1 MVIPILGNPGEPGYW
16 DIIFDV
22 IPFPIYVADVATHDV
37 ICLNRAMRQRIGEVG
52 SQKCYQ
58 AIYGQESPCFFCKID
73 ALEANG
79 TQHDKCLVFEHFND
93 VDDRWYQ
100 LQEALITWFDGRR
113 AKYSIAVDISA
124 LKAVQNALAEAHAEL
139 ALKNKALA
147 RASITDTLTGLNNR
161 GKLDEV
167 LAAEMARSARS
178 GTPLSIILADIDLFK
193 SINDTYGHPAGDE
206 VLIRI
211 ADILRVTLR
220 SIDIVGRWGGEEF
233 MIICPNT
240 DLNGAETL
248 AEKLRHAIAD
258 HDFPTIGQKTASFG
272 VVQYLPGEKPQEI
285 IGRADKA
292 LYRAKARGRN
302 RVEVAE
308 G

>member
-22 IPFPIYVADVATHDV
+22 IPFPIYIADVATHDV
-37 ICLNRAMRQRIGEVG
+37 ICLNRAMRQRIGDVG
-52 SQKCYQ
+52 GQKCYQ
-58 AIYGQESPCFFCKID
+58 AIYGQESPCFFCKIG
-73 ALEANG
+73 ALETEGAQRD
-79 TQHDKCLVFEHFND
+79 TCLVFEHFND

-147 RASITDTLTGLNNR
+147 RASITDTLTGLHNR

-167 LAAEMARSARS
+167 LAAEMARSTRS

-206 VLIRI
+206 GLIRI

-220 SIDIVGRWGGEEF
+220 SIDVVGRWGGEEF

-248 AEKLRHAIAD
+248 AEKLRRAVAN